1 MVLDVFCFVLF
12 SVEHFV
18 VNLFYLIIVM
28 SMLSFLIS
36 LLFMQIERHHR
47 CSRKQGIVHS
57 LPYNKEK

>member
-28 SMLSFLIS
+28 GMLSFLIR
-36 LLFMQIERHHR
+36 LLSCILRDIAVVR
-47 CSRKQGIVHS
+47 V
-57 LPYNKEK
+57 NKA